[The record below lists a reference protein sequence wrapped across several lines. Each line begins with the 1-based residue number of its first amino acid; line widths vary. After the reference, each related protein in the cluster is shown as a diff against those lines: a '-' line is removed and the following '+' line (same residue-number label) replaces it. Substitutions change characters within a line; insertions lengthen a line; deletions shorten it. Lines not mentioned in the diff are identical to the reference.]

1 MGRRRSRQGCGALCE
16 SQRETL
22 VVSAASLWEIAIK
35 CGVGGLRIADPA
47 RSLPDWLAGLGA
59 RVLHVDA
66 VHTYAVYGLP
76 RFTAIRLIGSW
87 WLRRLQR
94 ACRFSRTTSLSRS
107 TRYTAS
113 GS

>member
-1 MGRRRSRQGCGALCE
+1 LCE

-76 RFTAIRLIGSW
+76 PVHRDPFDRLLVAQAIAEGLPLLTNDEFIAQYPVHCVW
-87 WLRRLQR
+87 
-94 ACRFSRTTSLSRS
+94 
-107 TRYTAS
+107 
-113 GS
+113 